1 MSTQAHGVV
10 AALDDAKK
18 SIGAAKD
25 SLSSA
30 ATSVKNA
37 VHEVV
42 SAPGHLI
49 QGLEQVAARGA
60 GEVTD
65 AFEKIPGG
73 KDILKGI
80 QEYGSGAGKVLE
92 GVATGN
98 PWKLAEGLKAEGKGI
113 VDFGKGLVDSP
124 AGKFVKEQVM
134 EQVNGF
140 NVNKQVKE
148 LQPGETYQVKVG
160 ANVHVEVGGEGQAN
174 LKVARGTDGTYTINA
189 GGNLGVN
196 GYLEAGGRVNLGV
209 VNGSAGA
216 NGELHGTVGGNL
228 ELKCKTPAE
237 AQEATRILEKL
248 AANTNAAGLIAT
260 GGKILSKDEAAFLKD
275 HTTGVE
281 LSGAV
286 GGQVAAALGLDKG
299 IVKAGIG
306 ASAGVT
312 EDATVHIDMDHGK
325 PTGFSV
331 RQTLTLTAEAH
342 GGIGVGLP
350 GKEAPTRGAPPK
362 LDPQGNPMKD
372 PGASPIGAP
381 KQGALSRGLQGQVT
395 DTITVETHYPM
406 PSGVSA
412 ADFQK
417 DPLAAIQ
424 KSAVELQQGR
434 ADEGHHQR
442 RGREQR
448 AGQEEQPRRHPHLH
462 RQAQRGAQQGGHRQG
477 HPRRPRGRLARGR
490 RQGDRRGHD
499 VHVHEEDLGRGRRG
513 RRCLR
518 GGRVRHARGQQAPRG

>member
-1 MSTQAHGVV
+1 MSLLDRVKSGLSSAAKSVSEVAEKAVEKVKEVETKAVETVKDEFSSKPPTAAIASPPAATAKPPEKHWYSGVTDAISHTSEAAKATVANTVNAVEARVATAAHSVSDAGEAVLKAGHQVVDSGARIYDAAAHTVDDVKHVAEDAGRVVKDAGKTLLDTGDVVRHAGAAILTGDPGELDAAKNAITRAHSDLSDAHAAVTDARARITDVSTQAHGVV

-248 AANTNAAGLIAT
+248 AANTGPTNSTPWAA
-260 GGKILSKDEAAFLKD
+260 
-275 HTTGVE
+275 
-281 LSGAV
+281 
-286 GGQVAAALGLDKG
+286 
-299 IVKAGIG
+299 
-306 ASAGVT
+306 
-312 EDATVHIDMDHGK
+312 
-325 PTGFSV
+325 
-331 RQTLTLTAEAH
+331 R
-342 GGIGVGLP
+342 
-350 GKEAPTRGAPPK
+350 
-362 LDPQGNPMKD
+362 
-372 PGASPIGAP
+372 
-381 KQGALSRGLQGQVT
+381 
-395 DTITVETHYPM
+395 
-406 PSGVSA
+406 
-412 ADFQK
+412 
-417 DPLAAIQ
+417 
-424 KSAVELQQGR
+424 
-434 ADEGHHQR
+434 
-442 RGREQR
+442 
-448 AGQEEQPRRHPHLH
+448 
-462 RQAQRGAQQGGHRQG
+462 
-477 HPRRPRGRLARGR
+477 
-490 RQGDRRGHD
+490 
-499 VHVHEEDLGRGRRG
+499 
-513 RRCLR
+513 
-518 GGRVRHARGQQAPRG
+518 